1 MSMKPIDNQKYIAR
15 LLDRFLQGDSTL
27 EEEQIL
33 ADYFRSAADLPAEW
47 EDFRTMFHYF
57 DQGMEHIDYAQ
68 QGEVASGLL
77 SASST
82 VGRRASRWWLTAA
95 ASLLILVGMAV
106 SYHHFRHEKPAQV
119 AMTHVRQQPI
129 ARKVNTPSAPIATP
143 DESQSRKA
151 VVVAS
156 RSKSMGDG
164 PHGRKTSRKSQ
175 GAAVQISAEE
185 QAAEHSMSLE
195 PTTDASF
202 EELREAQRLAI
213 HNDVVEAVYELLP
226 DDGNLLHL
234 ATDENGAYAI
244 IPTTMVREL

>member
-1 MSMKPIDNQKYIAR
+1 MKPIDNQKYIAR

-33 ADYFRSAADLPAEW
+33 ADYFRSAADLPTEW
-47 EDFRTMFHYF
+47 GDFRTMFHYF

-68 QGEVASGLL
+68 QEEAASGLL
-77 SASST
+77 SASPS
-82 VGRRASRWWLTAA
+82 VGRRSTRWWLTAA
-95 ASLLILVGMAV
+95 ASLLILIGMAV
-106 SYHHFRHEKPAQV
+106 SFYHFRQEKPTQV

-129 ARKVNTPSAPIATP
+129 ARKVNTPPAPVAIP
-143 DESQSRKA
+143 EESQ
-151 VVVAS
+151 
-156 RSKSMGDG
+156 
-164 PHGRKTSRKSQ
+164 GRKTESVEPRSQSPGVVAHVKERGRKAQ
-175 GAAVQISAEE
+175 GATARIPVEE
-185 QAAEHSMSLE
+185 QVAEHPVSSE
-195 PTTDASF
+195 PTADASF

>member
-33 ADYFRSAADLPAEW
+33 ADYFRSATDLPAEW
-47 EDFRTMFHYF
+47 EDFRTMFRYF
-57 DQGMEHIDYAQ
+57 DQGMEHIDYVQ
-68 QGEVASGLL
+68 QEEAASGLL
-77 SASST
+77 SASPS
-82 VGRRASRWWLTAA
+82 VGRRSTRWWLTAA
-95 ASLLILVGMAV
+95 ASLLILIGMAV
-106 SYHHFRHEKPAQV
+106 SYHHFRQEKPAQV
-119 AMTHVRQQPI
+119 TMTHVRQQPI
-129 ARKVNTPSAPIATP
+129 ARKVNTPSAHVATP

-156 RSKSMGDG
+156 RSKSMGDS

-175 GAAVQISAEE
+175 GATARIPVEEQSAE
-185 QAAEHSMSLE
+185 HPMPLE
-195 PTTDASF
+195 PTADASF